1 MSDRRSPSNIVTG
14 FQDVDRRIC
23 QLWDGL
29 TPWQRAFLR
38 VLGDTSGFLSPG
50 EWIVRAQRLA
60 RNVMSIE
67 AFVELRE
74 SLLAAGL
81 VAGCDQVQYRA
92 TPLGRCAVIKTSRT
106 QTRRPLAELELEQS
120 WIVDSQIH

>member
-1 MSDRRSPSNIVTG
+1 MSDQEAPSNILTG

-23 QLWDGL
+23 QLWDEL

-38 VLGDTSGFLSPG
+38 VLSDTPGVLSPA

-60 RNVMSIE
+60 HNVMSIE

-74 SLLAAGL
+74 SLLVAGL
-81 VAGCDQVQYRA
+81 VAGFDQVRYWA
-92 TPLGRCAVIKTSRT
+92 TPLGRCVASKTSRT
-106 QTRRPLAELELEQS
+106 QTRQALADLELEQN
-120 WIVDSQIH
+120 WIVDSQVH